1 MALSFQTIQNKNL
14 SNSAPFIF
22 DFGDTLQQ
30 SIVGPAYFKLS
41 YGEDH
46 NYEFS
51 KMALTLANSPTG
63 NAGTSVQTSVTAIL
77 EDDDHSINLGESFI
91 SLSAIG
97 VVGSGKDYTVQLGT
111 QSNVPSGATETR
123 ICDNASPSVQNFAV
137 MMSGFSM
144 AYNTAIHRFWNAK
157 TVLTAND
164 KQDDGLYASITGYCK
179 NDDNAETDEN
189 SFNLIGLTTA
199 ATSNDQK
206 EPPLLLIKRWKGQHS
221 SDNVPIDFS
230 NDLKNGYV
238 IDTVLVFITDFC
250 VCYADRTGST
260 DHEITGIGA
269 GCKTWTG
276 SGQKTVT
283 LTQPHAFV
291 WQTGFGEDKQ
301 DDSTSYVE
309 LLIVVTQ
316 RLP

>member
-1 MALSFQTIQNKNL
+1 MALSFRTIQDKSL
-14 SNSAPFIF
+14 SNGASFTF

-30 SIVGPAYFKLS
+30 SIVGPSYFKLS

-51 KMALTLANSPTG
+51 KMSLTLANSPTG

-77 EDDDHSINLGESFI
+77 EDDDHSINLGESFV

-97 VVGSGKDYTVQLGT
+97 VVGSGRDYTIQLGT
-111 QSNVPSGATETR
+111 QLNVPSGATETK
-123 ICDNASPSVQNFAV
+123 ICDNASPSVQNFAA

-144 AYNTAIHRFWNAK
+144 AYSSEIHRFWSAK
-157 TVLTAND
+157 TVLTANY

-199 ATSNDQK
+199 AASKDQK
-206 EPPLLLIKRWKGQHS
+206 EPLLLLIKRWKGQSS
-221 SDNVPIDFS
+221 SDNVVVDFS
-230 NDLKNGYV
+230 NELENGYV
-238 IDTVLVFITDFC
+238 IDTALVFISDFC
-250 VCYADRTGST
+250 VYYGDRTGST

-276 SGQKTVT
+276 PGQTKVT

-291 WQTGFGEDKQ
+291 WQTGFGDDKQ